1 MKIIGE
7 SKEGYIIEAHKD
19 EIARLIG
26 YYGEYALREKG
37 KRVSVG
43 DEININGMYWQ
54 LYNLKNN
61 QPKLK
66 EIVKTLRNLADL
78 LEPVCPV
85 IEAQIK
91 DAAKPET

>member
-7 SKEGYIIEAHKD
+7 SREGYIIEASKD
-19 EIARLIG
+19 EVANLIG
-26 YYGEYALREKG
+26 YYSKYDDKF
-37 KRVSVG
+37 KISVG
-43 DEININGMYWQ
+43 DKINISGMYQQ

-61 QPKLK
+61 QPRLK

-91 DAAKPET
+91 EAAKPGT